1 MSDAPRRALV
11 VIDVQEEYVSG
22 KLPIEYPD
30 VQVSVRNI
38 AVAMDA
44 ARANGIPVV
53 VVQNTSPPSAPIF
66 RKGTPGWELHEVV
79 ASRPHDHYVEK
90 RLPSAF
96 TGTDLGEW
104 IVKHNIDTL
113 VVVGY
118 MTQNCD
124 DSTIRHAV
132 HAGIAAEF
140 LADAAG
146 AVSLRNRAGTVGA
159 KEIHL
164 AYSVVLQ
171 SRFAAVMSTAEWI
184 EVISTAAM
192 PERDNIFSSSQ
203 KARTVLP
210 PKIVGAP

>member
-22 KLPIEYPD
+22 NLPIEYPD
-30 VQVSVRNI
+30 VQLSLRNI
-38 AVAMDA
+38 ADAMDA
-44 ARANGIPVV
+44 ASANGIPVV

-66 RKGTPGWELHEVV
+66 SKDTPGWKLHGVV

-132 HAGIAAEF
+132 HAGIAVEF

-146 AVSLRNRAGTVGA
+146 AVSLSNRAGTVSA
-159 KEIHL
+159 REIHM

-171 SRFAAVMSTAEWI
+171 SRFAAVMTTAEWI
-184 EVISTAAM
+184 EAIGTAAM
-192 PERDNIFSSSQ
+192 PERDNILASSQ

-210 PKIVGAP
+210 RKIVSAP